1 VVLRLLVPIY
11 VDVDIVL
18 SIFLARR
25 RESTMV
31 ERFNVVLHP
40 GRPLGMTV
48 QRAFDGTCV
57 IVSQIGNAGATI
69 GATPRPSAFRDN
81 DVIVSLNGITLA
93 EVEGGV
99 SAWITLFSAFESVER
114 NVVVLRRDNS
124 LGKEVTT
131 TALTTGNDE
140 TKVPPSLSL
149 PSKEVR
155 RITSSP
161 LRDSTKHNSAKRL
174 KSRKSGQQKNEI
186 ISLLDDSDDDA
197 SSGKEGGV
205 AVSAAAATTTAAAA
219 TTSAAAA
226 TTRLVSHEEDDD
238 DDDVMEDTN
247 SASQW
252 RNASSALPTTSNAT
266 QGNLK
271 DDGNYSTNDAT
282 RNDHE
287 EEEELTIVATKGQNA
302 LMDFPHSRE
311 NCATHPFATSINKA
325 VHCSNCYCYVCDVLA
340 SECVV
345 WSLHCN
351 ASHND
356 RKWRSERESAKR
368 RVRDGLPPVA
378 NRTQSATT
386 AAPRSLSALLAA
398 YSTTS
403 PSRTTA
409 IRAGPRPA
417 ADYSV
422 RNLLQRLTIVHPV
435 EMQPPVGSVFVTPLR
450 HYQKQSL
457 AFMVDCERTANRG
470 GWLCDEVG
478 MGKTAVVLALVV
490 TNPAVENTLTKKQQF
505 KAMKNKIDSD
515 EERRNDIELAYFAKK
530 DQLDEEDIDHHEY
543 MEKKE
548 VLLQDMQKQ
557 LAEVG
562 TDQLIKLK
570 TTIVFTSLSLMGQW

>member
-1 VVLRLLVPIY
+1 M
-11 VDVDIVL
+11 D
-18 SIFLARR
+18 
-25 RESTMV
+25 V
-31 ERFNVVLHP
+31 ERFTVVLHP

-57 IVSQIGNAGATI
+57 IVSQIGNVGATI
-69 GATPRPSAFRDN
+69 GATPRPSAFREN

-149 PSKEVR
+149 PSKELR

-161 LRDSTKHNSAKRL
+161 LRDSTKLNSAKRL
-174 KSRKSGQQKNEI
+174 KSRKSGQKKEI
-186 ISLLDDSDDDA
+186 ISLLDDSDDDDA
-197 SSGKEGGV
+197 SSGKWGG
-205 AVSAAAATTTAAAA
+205 ASAATAAAA
-219 TTSAAAA
+219 TA
-226 TTRLVSHEEDDD
+226 VSHEDE
-238 DDDVMEDTN
+238 DDDVMEVTN
-247 SASQW
+247 SSFQW
-252 RNASSALPTTSNAT
+252 RNASSALPTMSNVT

-271 DDGNYSTNDAT
+271 DDRDYSTNDAT
-282 RNDHE
+282 QNDHE

-311 NCATHPFATSINKA
+311 NCASHPFATSINKA

-368 RVRDGLPPVA
+368 RVQVGLPPVA
-378 NRTQSATT
+378 DRTQTATT
-386 AAPRSLSALLAA
+386 AAPRLLSALSA
-398 YSTTS
+398 
-403 PSRTTA
+403 TA

-457 AFMVDCERTANRG
+457 AFMVDAERTANRG

-490 TNPAVENTLTKKQQF
+490 TNPAVDDTLTKKERF
-505 KAMKNKIDSD
+505 NAMKVKIDSD
-515 EERRNDIELAYFAKK
+515 EKRRNEIELAYFAKK
-530 DQLDEEDIDHHEY
+530 DQLIEEEIDHHEY

-548 VLLQDMQKQ
+548 ALFQDMQKQ

-562 TDQLIKLK
+562 TDQMIKLK

>member
-1 VVLRLLVPIY
+1 
-11 VDVDIVL
+11 
-18 SIFLARR
+18 
-25 RESTMV
+25 MV

-114 NVVVLRRDNS
+114 NVVVLRRDDS

-131 TALTTGNDE
+131 TTLTTGNDE
-140 TKVPPSLSL
+140 TAVPPPKS
-149 PSKEVR
+149 PPNKEVHKLDYWAHR
-155 RITSSP
+155 KKMRMITSP

-174 KSRKSGQQKNEI
+174 KSRKSDQQSEI
-186 ISLLDDSDDDA
+186 ISLLDDSDDDV
-197 SSGKEGGV
+197 SSGKECGV
-205 AVSAAAATTTAAAA
+205 AVSAAAATTAATA
-219 TTSAAAA
+219 TTSAASA
-226 TTRLVSHEEDDD
+226 TTRLVSHEDDD
-238 DDDVMEDTN
+238 DGDVMEVTN
-247 SASQW
+247 SSSQW

-271 DDGNYSTNDAT
+271 DDRNYSTNGAT
-282 RNDHE
+282 QNDHE

-345 WSLHCN
+345 WLLHCN

-356 RKWRSERESAKR
+356 RKWRLERESAKR

-378 NRTQSATT
+378 DRTQTATT
-386 AAPRSLSALLAA
+386 APRSLAALLAA

-403 PSRTTA
+403 PSRNIA

-478 MGKTAVVLALVV
+478 MGKTAVILALVV

-548 VLLQDMQKQ
+548 VLLQAMQKQ

-562 TDQLIKLK
+562 TNQLIKLK

>member
-1 VVLRLLVPIY
+1 
-11 VDVDIVL
+11 
-18 SIFLARR
+18 
-25 RESTMV
+25 MV

-114 NVVVLRRDNS
+114 NVVVLRRDDS

-131 TALTTGNDE
+131 TTLTTGNDE
-140 TKVPPSLSL
+140 TAVPPPKS
-149 PSKEVR
+149 PPNKEVHKLDYWAHR
-155 RITSSP
+155 KKMRMITSP

-174 KSRKSGQQKNEI
+174 KSRKSDQQSEI
-186 ISLLDDSDDDA
+186 ISLLDDSDDDV
-197 SSGKEGGV
+197 SSGKECGV
-205 AVSAAAATTTAAAA
+205 AVSAAAATTAATA
-219 TTSAAAA
+219 TTSAASA
-226 TTRLVSHEEDDD
+226 TTRLVSHED
-238 DDDVMEDTN
+238 DDDVMEVTN
-247 SASQW
+247 SSSQW

-271 DDGNYSTNDAT
+271 DDRNYSTNDAT
-282 RNDHE
+282 QNDHE

-345 WSLHCN
+345 WLLHCN

-356 RKWRSERESAKR
+356 RKWRLERESAKR

-378 NRTQSATT
+378 DRTQTATT
-386 AAPRSLSALLAA
+386 APRSLAALLAA

-403 PSRTTA
+403 PSRNIA

-478 MGKTAVVLALVV
+478 MGKTAVILALVV
-490 TNPAVENTLTKKQQF
+490 TNPAVKNTLTKKQQF

-548 VLLQDMQKQ
+548 VLLQAMQKQ

-562 TDQLIKLK
+562 TNQLIKLK